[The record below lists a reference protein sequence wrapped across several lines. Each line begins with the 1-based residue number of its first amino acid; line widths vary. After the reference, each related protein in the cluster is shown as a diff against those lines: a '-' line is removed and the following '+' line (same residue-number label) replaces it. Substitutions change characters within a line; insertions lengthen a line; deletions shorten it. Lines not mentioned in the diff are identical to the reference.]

1 MATTEETQAA
11 ATPTQLYFPLFSAP
25 EDSYKTGARA
35 FGSYRTS
42 TRKHGGIDLYH
53 PYLSKIRAI
62 ADGVVIQPAYAF
74 YDGTNA
80 LEVNHPGIGVVRYGE
95 ISSAKVIKFKAG
107 EKVTAGQHIAYVGLL
122 DRLKR
127 AMLHFELY
135 AGTSTGGLTVRSN
148 LPYQRRK
155 DLKNPTDLMDKLYKA
170 SFG

>member
-11 ATPTQLYFPLFSAP
+11 ATPTKLFFPIPFAP
-25 EDSYKTGARA
+25 SESYKTRPRNFGA
-35 FGSYRTS
+35 YRTS
-42 TRKHGGIDLYH
+42 TRKHAGIDLYA
-53 PYLSKIRAI
+53 PYLTQIRAI
-62 ADGVVIQPAYAF
+62 SDGIVIQPAYSF

-80 LEVNHPGIGVVRYGE
+80 LEVTHPGIGVVRYGE

-107 EKVTAGQHIAYVGLL
+107 EKVTAGQLIAYVGKL
-122 DRLKR
+122 DTLNR

-135 AGTSTGGLTVRSN
+135 SGKSSGALTVRSN

-155 DLKNPTDLMDKLYKA
+155 DLLNPTDLMDKLYKA